1 MDNLG
6 KIGRSLIEKHRKSSS
21 TCAIKY
27 NKIRPTI
34 TASKICNVVKYGT
47 RSS

>member
-21 TCAIKY
+21 ACAIVKY

-34 TASKICNVVKYGT
+34 TASKICNG
-47 RSS
+47 